1 MSTKAKVILAVI
13 ALLTAFAVG
22 RYTVPEKIR
31 IEKQIVEVEKKT
43 ETKETDTNRNK
54 HKETKVVE
62 VVKPDG
68 TKETTTTTTEDT
80 ETDKKTNQQDHS
92 ESTNT
97 TKETKEVTA
106 GTQKTT
112 IAFMAGT
119 GFSLDSQKA
128 FLGAQVYK
136 PVLGP
141 IGIGVW
147 YLTNSTVGA
156 SIGLSF

>member
-1 MSTKAKVILAVI
+1 MSTKTKVILATI
-13 ALLTAFAVG
+13 ALLVSFAVG

-31 IEKQIVEVEKKT
+31 TEKQIVEVEKKT
-43 ETKETDTNRNK
+43 ETKESEANRNK

-80 ETDKKTNQQDHS
+80 QTDKKTNQQDNTQ
-92 ESTNT
+92 STNT
-97 TKETKEVTA
+97 TTETKEVTF

-112 IAFMAGT
+112 LAFMAGARL
-119 GFSLDSQKA
+119 SLDAQTPI
-128 FLGAQVYK
+128 LGAQVYK

-147 YLTNSTVGA
+147 YLTNQTIGA